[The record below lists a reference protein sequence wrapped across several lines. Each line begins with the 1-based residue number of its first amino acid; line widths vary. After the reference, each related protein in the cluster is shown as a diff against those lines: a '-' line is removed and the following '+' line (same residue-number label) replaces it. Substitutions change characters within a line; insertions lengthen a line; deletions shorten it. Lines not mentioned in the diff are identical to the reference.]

1 MCRQNTYL
9 KANIERK
16 NGLYKAKEGKNNE
29 RDTYDG
35 GGRQAITGHL
45 EHRQNTNI
53 KVRSYILLP
62 QRHIMWQEEI

>member
-1 MCRQNTYL
+1 MVFIKQ
-9 KANIERK
+9 RK
-16 NGLYKAKEGKNNE
+16 EKIMSVI
-29 RDTYDG
+29 RRG
-35 GGRQAITGHL
+35 GQAITGHL

>member
-1 MCRQNTYL
+1 MVFIKQ
-9 KANIERK
+9 RK
-16 NGLYKAKEGKNNE
+16 EKNNE
-29 RDTYDG
+29 RDTYGGAG
-35 GGRQAITGHL
+35 GGGGWQAITGHL

>member
-1 MCRQNTYL
+1 MSVIRM
-9 KANIERK
+9 
-16 NGLYKAKEGKNNE
+16 EG
-29 RDTYDG
+29 RG
-35 GGRQAITGHL
+35 GGQAITGHL

>member
-1 MCRQNTYL
+1 MVFIKQ
-9 KANIERK
+9 RK
-16 NGLYKAKEGKNNE
+16 EKNNE
-29 RDTYDG
+29 RDTYG
-35 GGRQAITGHL
+35 GGVQAITGHL

>member
-1 MCRQNTYL
+1 MVFIKQ
-9 KANIERK
+9 RK
-16 NGLYKAKEGKNNE
+16 EKNNE
-29 RDTYDG
+29 RDTYG
-35 GGRQAITGHL
+35 GGGGQAITGHL

>member
-1 MCRQNTYL
+1 MVFIKQ
-9 KANIERK
+9 RK
-16 NGLYKAKEGKNNE
+16 EKNNE
-29 RDTYDG
+29 RDTYGWWG
-35 GGRQAITGHL
+35 GGGQTINGHL